1 VKARGCILTGLGIA
15 GIGLVLLIAFAS
27 VGDPLGFLLSVAAAS
42 VPALLYAGL
51 VLRLDRYEIEPMR
64 AVLASFGWGAV
75 GAILFS
81 IVAELVFQFAAVDR
95 YGVDRGAFVGMA
107 FGAPLIEETF
117 KGLALL
123 ALLFMWRDELD
134 SVLDG
139 LVYGALVGVGFAM
152 TENIIYFG
160 SAYQE
165 GFREFGLIIFAR
177 AVLSGLGHPA
187 YTAVTGAAVGWS
199 RSQYGQGITR
209 FVVPVLGWGIAVAL
223 HIAWNGGLALTSYLM
238 GPSRGLV
245 EVVAVQTLIVIVPA
259 VLVLYA
265 IARIS
270 SRHELQVLRDEL
282 RPEVA
287 LGTISEEEYRTI
299 IDAGLRRD
307 ALAAAAAKGGRTL
320 RGTQQAFFQTSAEL
334 AFRNHHRRRGD
345 RHTPVHD
352 TRDHDD
358 RQRLLDLRRELTRNL
373 MVG

>member
-1 VKARGCILTGLGIA
+1 MKARGCILTGLVVA
-15 GIGLVLLIAFAS
+15 GIGLVLLVTFAN
-27 VGDPLGFLLSVAAAS
+27 VRDPLGFLLSVTAAS
-42 VPALLYAGL
+42 IPALLYAGL

-64 AVLASFGWGAV
+64 AVLASFGWGAI
-75 GAILFS
+75 GAVLFS
-81 IVAELVFQFAAVDR
+81 VVAEFGFQMALRDR
-95 YGVDRGAFVGMA
+95 YGVEGSAFVNMA
-107 FGAPLIEETF
+107 FGAPVIEETF

-123 ALLFMWRDELD
+123 ALLAVARDELD

-139 LVYGALVGVGFAM
+139 LVYGALIGVGFAM
-152 TENIIYFG
+152 TENVIYFG
-160 SAYQE
+160 GAYQE
-165 GFREFGLIIFAR
+165 GFKEFGVIIFAR

-187 YTAVTGAAVGWS
+187 YTAVTGAAIGWS
-199 RSQYGQGITR
+199 RGRYGQGLAR
-209 FVVPVLGWGIAVAL
+209 FVVPVIGWGIAVVL

-270 SRHELQVLRDEL
+270 SRHELQILRDEL
-282 RPEVA
+282 RPEIE
-287 LGTISEEEYRTI
+287 LGTITEEEYRTI
-299 IDAGLRRD
+299 VDAGLRRD
-307 ALAAAAAKGGRTL
+307 ALAAAASRGGRDL

-352 TRDHDD
+352 TRDRSD
-358 RQRLLDLRRELTRNL
+358 RQRLLDLRHEPTAAERRP
-373 MVG
+373 